1 MLLHALLAGLPMTQ
15 TPDLTD
21 FRDAISDDRR
31 NRMLLAWLA
40 DDKTRAALFKLTNA
54 NGGRLCF
61 PSRDATPRHCDCDGF
76 DEPVPAVNPRHA
88 PVTLVTDRVQIEEIL
103 LDTTNYSNRV
113 YSELGGGNFM
123 LAIDPGPLH
132 TAPREAFSACF
143 PHSIP
148 PLLELAH
155 AACQSAS
162 VLGLR
167 GPDFDLAQHAEQAG
181 LRFCQLLFGY
191 SATDFPLLEA
201 AIRAGYK
208 ALVYQVMERHFITD
222 PTLIPTARMTAA
234 KLLTRTSALIDAY
247 ESRDDDV
254 LKGCD
259 DPSRPGSVSPVLKEL
274 ALLNSAMNGEQR
286 AHLALGSAIGTVG
299 NVQAAVCIAVKALFA
314 SPDSLLTKARALARS
329 ECDGAS
335 ANAPTGKMAE
345 WIALLSGPLRD
356 NPPIAYLPRISVDRN
371 GRKTGEFLLALG
383 GGSAQYSGR
392 GDDPLVWGLPK
403 QAKHWCAGQALAW
416 PLIVEVVRQVIA
428 LPHLA
433 QGLDPADATVKGLEK
448 RHGFACTSY
457 PLTYRRDRRRAQ
469 WCLNVA
475 MRIKSPVR
483 ENADQL
489 RQIIRAGAPRIERV
503 LRESRHVHFAWFELI
518 ESDTVLVL
526 HTVYDGPFDAYV
538 QHFALRAGDLF
549 DALFSCIEDPP
560 PMPVDKFPHEFAA
573 HLRRYDRAPAL
584 GYFFSAYPGSEVA
597 RIVRD
602 EARGP

>member
-1 MLLHALLAGLPMTQ
+1 MSQ
-15 TPDLTD
+15 TPDLT
-21 FRDAISDDRR
+21 AYKAASEDRR
-31 NRMLLAWLA
+31 SRMLLSWLA
-40 DDKTRAALFKLTNA
+40 DDTTRAALFRLINA
-54 NGGRLCF
+54 HGGRLEV
-61 PSRDATPRHCDCDGF
+61 PSRDATPRLCDGNGI
-76 DEPVPAVNPRHA
+76 DTPGPTVVPGHK
-88 PVTLVTDRVQIEEIL
+88 PVTLVTDREQIKAIL

-132 TAPREAFSACF
+132 DAQRAAFLECF
-143 PHSIP
+143 PHQRD
-148 PLLELAH
+148 PLMALAH
-155 AACQSAS
+155 AACQSAA

-167 GPDFDLAQHAEQAG
+167 GPDFDLAQYAEQAA

-201 AIRAGYK
+201 AIRAGYR

-234 KLLTRTSALIDAY
+234 RLLTRTSALIDAH
-247 ESRDDDV
+247 ESGDEDV

-259 DPSRPGSVSPVLKEL
+259 DPSRPGSVTPVLKAL
-274 ALLNSAMNGEQR
+274 AVLQSDLNGEQR

-314 SPDSLLTKARALARS
+314 HPDTLLVKARALARS
-329 ECDGAS
+329 ECDGAG
-335 ANAPTGKMAE
+335 ATAPTGKMNE
-345 WIALLSGPLRD
+345 WIALLAGPLRD
-356 NPPIAYLPRISVDRN
+356 NPPIAYLPRISVD
-371 GRKTGEFLLALG
+371 GQERKTGEFLLALG
-383 GGSAQYSGR
+383 GGTAQHPGQ
-392 GDDPLVWGLPK
+392 GDDPLVWGLPGT
-403 QAKHWCAGQALAW
+403 AKHWCAGQALAW
-416 PLIVEVVRQVIA
+416 PLIIEIVRQVMA

-433 QGLDPADATVKGLEK
+433 QALDPADATVKGLEK
-448 RHGFACTSY
+448 RHGFACESY

-489 RQIIRAGAPRIERV
+489 RQVIRAGAPRIERV

>member
-1 MLLHALLAGLPMTQ
+1 MTS
-15 TPDLTD
+15 TPDLTA
-21 FRDAISDDRR
+21 FRQARSDDRR
-31 NRMLLAWLA
+31 NRMLLAWLG
-40 DDKTRAALFKLTNA
+40 DDDTRAALFSLINE
-54 NGGRLCF
+54 GDGRLEF
-61 PSRDATPRHCDCDGF
+61 PSRDATPRHCDCDGI
-76 DEPVPAVNPRHA
+76 DEPGPAVEPRHA
-88 PVTLVTDRVQIEEIL
+88 PVTLVTDRSQIEAIL

-132 TAPREAFSACF
+132 TAQREAFYACF
-143 PHSIP
+143 PHSLP

-155 AACQSAS
+155 AACQSAG

-167 GPDFDLAQHAEQAG
+167 GPDFDLAQFTEHAA

-222 PTLIPTARMTAA
+222 PTLIPAARMSAA
-234 KLLTRTSALIDAY
+234 RLLTRTSALIDAY
-247 ESRDDDV
+247 ESGDEDV

-274 ALLNSAMNGEQR
+274 ARLDNAMNGEQR

-314 SPDSLLTKARALARS
+314 SPNALLSQARALARS
-329 ECDGAS
+329 ECAGAS
-335 ANAPTGKMAE
+335 ATAPTGKMDG
-345 WIALLSGPLRD
+345 WIALLAGPLRE
-356 NPPIAYLPRISVDRN
+356 NPPIAYLPRIAIDAE

-383 GGSAQYSGR
+383 GGTAQYQGS
-392 GDDPLVWGLPK
+392 GDDPLVWGLPGT
-403 QAKHWCAGQALAW
+403 AKHWCAGKALAW
-416 PLIVEVVRQVIA
+416 PLIVEVVRQVMA

-433 QGLDPADATVKGLEK
+433 QKLDAADATVEGLEK
-448 RHGFACTSY
+448 RHGFSCISY
-457 PLTYRRDRRRAQ
+457 PLTYRRDRQRAQ

-489 RQIIRAGAPRIERV
+489 RQVIRAGAPRIERV
-503 LRESRHVHFAWFELI
+503 LREARHVHFAWFELI

-560 PMPVDKFPHEFAA
+560 PMPVDKFPNEFAA

>member
-1 MLLHALLAGLPMTQ
+1 MTPP
-15 TPDLTD
+15 PDLDT
-21 FRDAISDDRR
+21 FRNAASDDRR
-31 NRMLLAWLA
+31 NRLLLSWLT
-40 DDKTRAALFKLTNA
+40 DDESRAQLFTRIND
-54 NGGRLCF
+54 GGGTLDF
-61 PSRDATPRHCDCDGF
+61 PSRDATPRHGDG
-76 DEPVPAVNPRHA
+76 EGIELPSPVAKPAHVT
-88 PVTLVTDRVQIEEIL
+88 VTLVTDRKQIEAIL
-103 LDTTNYSNRV
+103 LDTTHFSNRV

-123 LAIDPGPLH
+123 LAIDPGASGLH
-132 TAPREAFSACF
+132 KAQRRAFGACF
-143 PHSIP
+143 PHATAALI
-148 PLLELAH
+148 ELAH
-155 AACQSAS
+155 AACQSAA

-167 GPDFDLAQHAEQAG
+167 GPDFDLAQYAEQSA

-191 SATDFPLLEA
+191 APTDFPLMET
-201 AIRAGYK
+201 AIRAGYR

-234 KLLTRTSALIDAY
+234 RLLARTSALIDGY
-247 ESRDDDV
+247 ESGDEDV

-259 DPSRPGSVSPVLKEL
+259 DPSRPGSVKPVLKAL
-274 ALLNSAMNGEQR
+274 AVLQSDLNGEQR

-299 NVQAAVCIAVKALFA
+299 NVQSAVCIAIKALFA
-314 SPDSLLTKARALARS
+314 SPHDLLVKARDLARS
-329 ECDGAS
+329 ECGDAGAD
-335 ANAPTGKMAE
+335 APTQKMDA
-345 WIALLSGPLRD
+345 WVALLAGALRA
-356 NPPIAYLPRISVDRN
+356 NPPIAYLPRISVDAQ

-383 GGSAQYSGR
+383 GGTAQFTGT
-392 GDDPLVWGLPK
+392 GDDPLVWGLPG
-403 QAKHWCAGQALAW
+403 QAAHWCAGQALAW
-416 PLIVEVVRQVIA
+416 PLISEIVRTVLA

-433 QGLDPADATVKGLEK
+433 QALDPADATVKGLKK
-448 RHGFACTSY
+448 RHGFASESY

-475 MRIKSPVR
+475 MRIKAPLR

-489 RQIIRAGAPRIERV
+489 RQVIRAGAPRIERV

-549 DALFSCIEDPP
+549 DALFACIEDPP

-584 GYFFSAYPGSEVA
+584 GYFFSAYPTREAA

>member
-1 MLLHALLAGLPMTQ
+1 MSQP
-15 TPDLTD
+15 PDLTT
-21 FRDAISDDRR
+21 FKSAASDDRR
-31 NRMLLAWLA
+31 NRMLLSWLA
-40 DDKTRAALFKLTNA
+40 DDASRAALFRQINA
-54 NGGRLCF
+54 NGGRLDI
-61 PSRDATPRHCDCDGF
+61 PSRDATPRHCDGSGIDTPG
-76 DEPVPAVNPRHA
+76 PAVEPRHM
-88 PVTLVTDRVQIEEIL
+88 PVTLVTDRTQIQAVL
-103 LDTTNYSNRV
+103 LDTTHYSNRV

-132 TAPREAFSACF
+132 TAQREAFRECF
-143 PHSIP
+143 PHQRD
-148 PLLELAH
+148 PLMALAH
-155 AACQSAS
+155 AACQSAA

-167 GPDFDLAQHAEQAG
+167 GPDFDLAQYAEQAG

-222 PTLIPTARMTAA
+222 PTLIPAARMTAA

-247 ESRDDDV
+247 ESGDEDV

-259 DPSRPGSVSPVLKEL
+259 DPSRPGNVTPVLKKL
-274 ALLNSAMNGEQR
+274 AALTSALNGEQR

-314 SPDSLLTKARALARS
+314 SPDSLLARARALALD
-329 ECDGAS
+329 ECNGTH
-335 ANAPTGKMAE
+335 PTTPTRKLDA
-345 WIALLSGPLRD
+345 WIDLLAAPLRE
-356 NPPIAYLPRISVDRN
+356 NPPIAYLPRISVDDQ

-383 GGSAQYSGR
+383 GGTAQHTAH
-392 GDDPLVWGLPK
+392 GDDPLVWGLPET
-403 QAKHWCAGQALAW
+403 AKHWCAGQALAW
-416 PLIVEVVRQVIA
+416 PLIVEIVRQVMA

-433 QGLDPADATVKGLEK
+433 QALDPADATVKGLTK
-448 RHGFACTSY
+448 RHGFACDSY
-457 PLTYRRDRRRAQ
+457 PMTYRRDRKRAQ

-489 RQIIRAGAPRIERV
+489 RQVIRAGAPRIERV

-538 QHFALRAGDLF
+538 QHFALRAGDLS

-573 HLRRYDRAPAL
+573 HLRRYDRAPTL

-602 EARGP
+602 EGRGP

>member
-1 MLLHALLAGLPMTQ
+1 MTSS
-15 TPDLTD
+15 PDLRA
-21 FRDAISDDRR
+21 FRNAVSDDRK
-31 NRMLLAWLA
+31 NRMLLAWLTE
-40 DDKTRAALFKLTNA
+40 DESRAKLFQLINQ
-54 NGGRLCF
+54 NGGRLDI
-61 PSRDATPRHCDCDGF
+61 PSRDATPRHPDGSGI
-76 DEPVPAVNPRHA
+76 ELPGPAANPVHA
-88 PVTLVTDRVQIEEIL
+88 PVTLVTERQQIEAIL
-103 LDTTNYSNRV
+103 LDTTNFSNRV

-123 LAIDPGPLH
+123 LAIDPGASGLH
-132 TAPREAFSACF
+132 KAQRQAFGACF
-143 PHSIP
+143 PHVNAVLI
-148 PLLELAH
+148 ELAH
-155 AACQSAS
+155 AACQSAG

-167 GPDFDLAQHAEQAG
+167 GPDFDLAQYAEQAA

-191 SATDFPLLEA
+191 APTDFPLLES
-201 AIRAGYK
+201 AIRAGYR

-234 KLLTRTSALIDAY
+234 RLLARTSALIDAY
-247 ESRDDDV
+247 ESGDDDV

-259 DPSRPGSVSPVLKEL
+259 DPSRPGSVTPVLKAL
-274 ALLNSAMNGEQR
+274 AVLQSDLNGEQR

-299 NVQAAVCIAVKALFA
+299 NVQSAVCIAVKALFA
-314 SPDSLLTKARALARS
+314 SPHDLLVKARDLARS
-329 ECDGAS
+329 ECGDAGAG
-335 ANAPTGKMAE
+335 APTQKMDA
-345 WIALLSGPLRD
+345 WVALLAGALRA
-356 NPPIAYLPRISVDRN
+356 NPPIAYLPRISVDAQ
-371 GRKTGEFLLALG
+371 GRKMGEFLLALG
-383 GGSAQYSGR
+383 GGTAQFTGT
-392 GDDPLVWGLPK
+392 GDDPLVWGLPG
-403 QAKHWCAGQALAW
+403 QAAHWCAGQALAW
-416 PLIVEVVRQVIA
+416 PLIVEIVRTVLA

-433 QGLDPADATVKGLEK
+433 QALDPADATVKGLKK
-448 RHGFACTSY
+448 RHGFASESY

-475 MRIKSPVR
+475 MRIKAPVR

-489 RQIIRAGAPRIERV
+489 RQVIRAGAPRIERV

-584 GYFFSAYPGSEVA
+584 GYFFSAYPTREAA